1 MQNLD
6 LNLNETQGVVPVTI
20 LTGFLGAGKTTLLN
34 RILSGDHGLRVAV
47 VVNDF
52 GSINIDA
59 ELIEGVEDNMISLTN
74 GCICCQIHDD
84 LVATMVALMER
95 PGGVEYV
102 LVEASGVA
110 DPSSIGINLTM
121 PKYQDCLRLDSV
133 ITVVDAE
140 QIFANPDQGQL
151 MQLKLRQITFS
162 DLVILNK
169 VDLVEETELEEI
181 KTWIGR
187 YVPHLRLVEAEYCD
201 VPLDVLLAVG
211 RYDAERF
218 TENTNGR
225 DGNGAISGHHEHN
238 PSQMFSTWSYETD
251 RPVSLE
257 PLSRMAARL
266 PETVYRCKGVVY
278 AADAPAR
285 RAVLQMVGRRVDV
298 ALRDGWGKRPPR
310 TQIVAIGAPGS
321 INPELLRA
329 QLEACIWK

>member
-6 LNLNETQGVVPVTI
+6 LNLNEAQGVVPVTI

-34 RILSGDHGLRVAV
+34 RILNGDHGLRVAV

-59 ELIEGVEDNMISLTN
+59 ELIEGVQDNIINLAN

-84 LVATMVALMER
+84 LVATVVALMER
-95 PGGVEYV
+95 PGGVEYI
-102 LVEASGVA
+102 LVEASGIA
-110 DPSSIGINLTM
+110 DPSSIALNLTL
-121 PKYQDCLRLDSV
+121 PRIQDRMRLDSV

-151 MQLKLRQITFS
+151 LQLKLRQITFS

-169 VDLVEETELEEI
+169 VDLVNEAEVGGI
-181 KTWIGR
+181 KAWIGQ
-187 YVPHLRLVEAEYCD
+187 YVPRLRLVEAEYCD

-211 RYDAERF
+211 RYDPERLAESA
-218 TENTNGR
+218 NGY
-225 DGNGAISGHHEHN
+225 DGDGARNGHQRHDPG
-238 PSQMFSTWSYETD
+238 QMFSTWSYETD

-257 PLSRMAARL
+257 PLSRMAAQL
-266 PETVYRCKGVVY
+266 PETIYRCKGVVY
-278 AADAPAR
+278 AADAPAQ
-285 RAVLQMVGRRVDV
+285 RAVLQTVGRRVDV
-298 ALRDGWGKRPPR
+298 ALRDGWGKRAPR

-321 INPELLRA
+321 INA
-329 QLEACIWK
+329 QLLTEQFEACIS

>member
-1 MQNLD
+1 MQDLD
-6 LNLNETQGVVPVTI
+6 LNLNEAQGVVPVTI

-34 RILSGDHGLRVAV
+34 RILNGDHGLRVAV

-52 GSINIDA
+52 GSINVDA
-59 ELIEGVEDNMISLTN
+59 ELIEGVEDNMISLAN

-84 LVATMVALMER
+84 LVATVVGLLER
-95 PGGVEYV
+95 PGGVEYI

-110 DPSSIGINLTM
+110 DPSSIAINLTL
-121 PKYQDCLRLDSV
+121 PKYQDRMRLDSV

-140 QIFANPDQGQL
+140 QLFANADQGRL

-162 DLVILNK
+162 DLVVLNK
-169 VDLVEETELEEI
+169 VDLVEEAEVEEI
-181 KTWIGR
+181 KAWIGQ
-187 YVPHLRLVEAEYCD
+187 YVPRIRLVEAEYCD

-211 RYDAERF
+211 RYDAERLA
-218 TENTNGR
+218 ESANGR
-225 DGNGAISGHHEHN
+225 DRDGAHNGYHEHD
-238 PSQMFSTWSYETD
+238 PGQMFSTWSYETD
-251 RPVSLE
+251 QPVSLE
-257 PLSRMAARL
+257 PLSQMAAQL

-298 ALRDGWGKRPPR
+298 ALSDRWGERAPR

-321 INPELLRA
+321 INPELLKA
-329 QLEACIWK
+329 QFEACIS